1 MSSSSTSSACP
12 PRPHAVRGYAT
23 LVVALATFLA
33 AMVVLRVPFRG
44 YLIEG
49 RLSGRLAEGQT
60 ASEVQAWLQTAAPG
74 VHARVTEHAS
84 GGCDIVLQE
93 LTLRATD
100 AQRAM
105 NRVARQFAEQ
115 YVVQRQEAARQRTL
129 SRLQAELAAA
139 RDTEDLLR
147 GKVDTLRR
155 EAELAA
161 LAPPTA
167 DVAPAPEVQHAPATP
182 PASPPASPL
191 ASGDR
196 ASERLAPLRE
206 RLETLRAELAKL
218 LGTFTEQHPQVLTL
232 RAQIAGL
239 EQELFG
245 SHDVSARPV
254 ANVVQAAQAQ
264 SGVYGYLSGPPYSQ
278 FDAAQADL
286 TAATRA
292 RQWAERQLQS
302 EVQRL
307 SSNVGLPWSLE
318 PAQIV
323 TRVGGTPRGLTL
335 IGAGLIALVA
345 GGLMFALSQALV
357 PRLVIETMDE
367 LAAVLA
373 LPLIGQAAITTPHQ
387 KSRYWR
393 SITAASGPWTV
404 RLAMRG
410 AEIVLAGMMLALV
423 FTVISDRWL
432 ASQVL
437 VDPFGVLSEVAG
449 RLLG

>member
-1 MSSSSTSSACP
+1 MSSSSNNHACH
-12 PRPHAVRGYAT
+12 PRPSVVRGYAT

-49 RLSGRLAEGQT
+49 RLSGRLAEGQS
-60 ASEVQAWLQTAAPG
+60 ASEVEAWLQTAAPG
-74 VHARVTEHAS
+74 VHARVSEGAS

-115 YVVQRQEAARQRTL
+115 YVAERQQAARQRAL
-129 SRLQAELAAA
+129 ARLQAELAAA
-139 RDTEDLLR
+139 RDAEDLLR
-147 GKVDTLRR
+147 GKVDGLRR

-161 LAPPTA
+161 LSAP
-167 DVAPAPEVQHAPATP
+167 PAPEAAPPPEVALAPAIPALNP
-182 PASPPASPL
+182 PAAGE
-191 ASGDR
+191 A
-196 ASERLAPLRE
+196 ASERLTPLRE
-206 RLETLRAELAKL
+206 RLENLRAELAKL

-239 EQELFG
+239 EHELFG
-245 SHDVSARPV
+245 SAEAAQPV
-254 ANVVQAAQAQ
+254 ANFVQGAQAQ
-264 SGVYGYLSGPPYSQ
+264 SGTYGYASGPPYSE

-286 TAATRA
+286 AAATRA

-302 EVQRL
+302 EVERL
-307 SSNVGLPWSLE
+307 SSSVGLPWSIE

-323 TRVGGTPRGLTL
+323 TRVGGTPRALTL

-345 GGLMFALSQALV
+345 GGFMFALSQTLM
-357 PRLVIETMDE
+357 PRLVIESVDE

-393 SITAASGPWTV
+393 TITAASGPWTA
-404 RLAMRG
+404 RLVVRG

>member
-1 MSSSSTSSACP
+1 MSSSSTNPACP
-12 PRPHAVRGYAT
+12 PRPPAVRGYAT

-60 ASEVQAWLQTAAPG
+60 AGEVQAWLQTAAPG

-100 AQRAM
+100 AQRSM

-161 LAPPTA
+161 LAPPA
-167 DVAPAPEVQHAPATP
+167 APAVAPAPEVQLA
-182 PASPPASPL
+182 PASPPESPL
-191 ASGDR
+191 ASGDA

-245 SHDVSARPV
+245 NIGTNAQPV
-254 ANVVQAAQAQ
+254 ANVVQEAQAQ
-264 SGVYGYLSGPPYSQ
+264 AGAYGYLAGPPYSAL
-278 FDAAQADL
+278 DAAEADL
-286 TAATRA
+286 SAATRA

-307 SSNVGLPWSLE
+307 SSSVGLPWSIE

-345 GGLMFALSQALV
+345 GGLMFALSRALV

-367 LAAVLA
+367 IASLLA
-373 LPLIGQAAITTPHQ
+373 LPLIGQTAITTPHQ

-393 SITAASGPWTV
+393 TITAASGPWTA
-404 RLAMRG
+404 RLIVRG